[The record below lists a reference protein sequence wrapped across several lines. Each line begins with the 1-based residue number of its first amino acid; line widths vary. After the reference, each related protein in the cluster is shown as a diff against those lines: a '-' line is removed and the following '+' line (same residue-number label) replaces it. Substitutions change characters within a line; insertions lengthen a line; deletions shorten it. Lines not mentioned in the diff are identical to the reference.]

1 MVSNSLSHTRFEN
14 HSTLMF
20 LSLCQEYEVH
30 PQGGFI
36 LVHTARDHSRS
47 SGDSRVLSTPQQ
59 HQRPYLRHL
68 PDWLQVAGLPRAE
81 TDH

>member
-20 LSLCQEYEVH
+20 LSLFKEYEVH